1 MTQSDDDSSITTR
14 SGKHFHVRRAHVG
27 DGPTIK
33 AFFAHVTPADLRFRF
48 LSGIREVSQAQV
60 TMLECPSPNS
70 DSFLVFTPDQSLM
83 VATGMLACDAD
94 LQRGEVAIAIRADYK
109 DQGIGWALL
118 AHIARYAAT
127 IGLRTL
133 EAIESRDNHAAIEV
147 ECDQGFIASEYPG
160 DSTLMLVSRTL
171 GHR

>member
-1 MTQSDDDSSITTR
+1 
-14 SGKHFHVRRAHVG
+14 
-27 DGPTIK
+27 
-33 AFFAHVTPADLRFRF
+33 
-48 LSGIREVSQAQV
+48 
-60 TMLECPSPNS
+60 
-70 DSFLVFTPDQSLM
+70 M
-83 VATGMLACDAD
+83 VAAGMLACDAD

-118 AHIARYAAT
+118 ARIARYAAT